1 MDALVYKQWACRI
14 FFGKSE
20 GTKPVYL
27 LGVALHVTIILK
39 LILVELVA
47 EQSTG

>member
-1 MDALVYKQWACRI
+1 M

-20 GTKPVYL
+20 GKKPIYL
-27 LGVALHVTIILK
+27 LVAALHVTIILK

-47 EQSTG
+47 EQRTG